1 MNIFLLKSILLII
14 KKKKNKKM
22 ENLNQKIDEQNK
34 RIQEIIDQEKF
45 YQNQISNQIDQ
56 EMSKIIQSIKN
67 LNQINSKKVN
77 NPLSF
82 GLSHKITEFNI
93 KIAQNTE
100 KIKKNNENIPE
111 IMRKKKESDEFFQ
124 KFMGEKKVW
133 LDRLSETKTQKL
145 TNEKSFKYLYEAK
158 TIKLLLE
165 GILLEKAED
174 DIESELAKKG
184 SSFNWE
190 VMDIQKTEEDR
201 KKKEFDQLLKL
212 SKISNTDEAI
222 NKEREYKEQNEM
234 EENDR
239 KNKINTFRKEWQE
252 LWGEI
257 WIPQIP
263 YQGDDTLVEKR
274 IFIQK
279 VILDVI
285 FKLFKTKMYDVWKFK
300 NILNNMDQYIILEKI
315 KKYLNE
321 ANDNNGL
328 NININN
334 INYNHSRKDEDAFQK
349 MTNIIEG
356 IRLEQDIIYCDL
368 TPAKKKLEMIINS
381 AGGNNNSS
389 AERISTLINKIEE
402 FQSKAEK
409 DPSVLLKREAEEI
422 NILIKNIPDENDRK
436 LFQDNLKDSSRLYD
450 VFLPL
455 TTLLMIMTYLSVGKK
470 RSSNYGKK
478 LDDIKEENEKLQL
491 EIEEI
496 KGKLIT
502 LEEFN
507 NKIKDEEK
515 DAEDENVFNQHKDSL
530 NQLTQLFM
538 TQNDDIKKQNNQLFD
553 DIKSNLV
560 QPEI

>member
-1 MNIFLLKSILLII
+1 
-14 KKKKNKKM
+14 M
-22 ENLNQKIDEQNK
+22 ENLNHKIDEQNK

-222 NKEREYKEQNEM
+222 NKEREFKEQNEM

-279 VILDVI
+279 VIMDVL
-285 FKLFKTKMYDVWKFK
+285 FKLFITKMYDVWKFK

>member
-1 MNIFLLKSILLII
+1 M
-14 KKKKNKKM
+14 
-22 ENLNQKIDEQNK
+22 
-34 RIQEIIDQEKF
+34 
-45 YQNQISNQIDQ
+45 
-56 EMSKIIQSIKN
+56 
-67 LNQINSKKVN
+67 
-77 NPLSF
+77 
-82 GLSHKITEFNI
+82 
-93 KIAQNTE
+93 
-100 KIKKNNENIPE
+100 
-111 IMRKKKESDEFFQ
+111 
-124 KFMGEKKVW
+124 
-133 LDRLSETKTQKL
+133 
-145 TNEKSFKYLYEAK
+145 
-158 TIKLLLE
+158 
-165 GILLEKAED
+165 
-174 DIESELAKKG
+174 
-184 SSFNWE
+184 
-190 VMDIQKTEEDR
+190 
-201 KKKEFDQLLKL
+201 
-212 SKISNTDEAI
+212 
-222 NKEREYKEQNEM
+222 
-234 EENDR
+234 
-239 KNKINTFRKEWQE
+239 
-252 LWGEI
+252 
-257 WIPQIP
+257 
-263 YQGDDTLVEKR
+263 
-274 IFIQK
+274 
-279 VILDVI
+279 I

-368 TPAKKKLEMIINS
+368 TPAKKKLEMIIAS
-381 AGGNNNSS
+381 DGGNNNSS

>member
-1 MNIFLLKSILLII
+1 
-14 KKKKNKKM
+14 M

-368 TPAKKKLEMIINS
+368 TPAKKKLEMIIAS
-381 AGGNNNSS
+381 DGGNNNSS

>member
-1 MNIFLLKSILLII
+1 
-14 KKKKNKKM
+14 M
-22 ENLNQKIDEQNK
+22 ENLNHKIDEQNK

-368 TPAKKKLEMIINS
+368 TPAKKKLEMIIAS
-381 AGGNNNSS
+381 DGGNNNSS

>member
-1 MNIFLLKSILLII
+1 
-14 KKKKNKKM
+14 M
-22 ENLNQKIDEQNK
+22 ENLNHKIDEQNK

-402 FQSKAEK
+402 FQSKAQK

>member
-1 MNIFLLKSILLII
+1 
-14 KKKKNKKM
+14 M
-22 ENLNQKIDEQNK
+22 ENLNHKIDEQNK

>member
-1 MNIFLLKSILLII
+1 
-14 KKKKNKKM
+14 M
-22 ENLNQKIDEQNK
+22 ENLNHKIDEQNK

-538 TQNDDIKKQNNQLFD
+538 TQTDDIKKQNNQLFD

>member
-1 MNIFLLKSILLII
+1 
-14 KKKKNKKM
+14 M

-279 VILDVI
+279 VIMDVL

>member
-1 MNIFLLKSILLII
+1 
-14 KKKKNKKM
+14 M
-22 ENLNQKIDEQNK
+22 ENLNHKIDEQNK

-538 TQNDDIKKQNNQLFD
+538 TQNDYIKKQNNQLFD

>member
-1 MNIFLLKSILLII
+1 
-14 KKKKNKKM
+14 M
-22 ENLNQKIDEQNK
+22 ENLNHKIDEQNK

-222 NKEREYKEQNEM
+222 NKEREFKEQNEM

-368 TPAKKKLEMIINS
+368 TPAKKKLEMIIAS
-381 AGGNNNSS
+381 DGGNNNSS

-515 DAEDENVFNQHKDSL
+515 DSEDENVFNQHKDSL

>member
-1 MNIFLLKSILLII
+1 
-14 KKKKNKKM
+14 M
-22 ENLNQKIDEQNK
+22 ENLNHKIDEQNK

-263 YQGDDTLVEKR
+263 YQGDDTLIEKR

-368 TPAKKKLEMIINS
+368 TPAKKKI
-381 AGGNNNSS
+381 
-389 AERISTLINKIEE
+389 R
-402 FQSKAEK
+402 
-409 DPSVLLKREAEEI
+409 
-422 NILIKNIPDENDRK
+422 NDYCLR
-436 LFQDNLKDSSRLYD
+436 R
-450 VFLPL
+450 
-455 TTLLMIMTYLSVGKK
+455 G
-470 RSSNYGKK
+470 
-478 LDDIKEENEKLQL
+478 
-491 EIEEI
+491 
-496 KGKLIT
+496 
-502 LEEFN
+502 
-507 NKIKDEEK
+507 
-515 DAEDENVFNQHKDSL
+515 
-530 NQLTQLFM
+530 
-538 TQNDDIKKQNNQLFD
+538 
-553 DIKSNLV
+553 
-560 QPEI
+560 

>member
-279 VILDVI
+279 VIMDVL

-334 INYNHSRKDEDAFQK
+334 INYNHSRKDEDALQK

>member
-1 MNIFLLKSILLII
+1 
-14 KKKKNKKM
+14 M
-22 ENLNQKIDEQNK
+22 ENLNHKIDEQNK

-222 NKEREYKEQNEM
+222 NKEREFKEQNEM

>member
-1 MNIFLLKSILLII
+1 
-14 KKKKNKKM
+14 M

-515 DAEDENVFNQHKDSL
+515 DAEDENVFNQHIDSL

>member
-1 MNIFLLKSILLII
+1 
-14 KKKKNKKM
+14 M
-22 ENLNQKIDEQNK
+22 ENLNHKIDEQNK

-422 NILIKNIPDENDRK
+422 NILIKNIPDENDRN

>member
-1 MNIFLLKSILLII
+1 
-14 KKKKNKKM
+14 M
-22 ENLNQKIDEQNK
+22 ENLNHKIDEQNK

-158 TIKLLLE
+158 TIKLLIE

-389 AERISTLINKIEE
+389 AERISTLINRIEE

>member
-1 MNIFLLKSILLII
+1 
-14 KKKKNKKM
+14 M
-22 ENLNQKIDEQNK
+22 ENLNHKIDEQNK

-279 VILDVI
+279 VIMDVI

>member
-1 MNIFLLKSILLII
+1 
-14 KKKKNKKM
+14 M
-22 ENLNQKIDEQNK
+22 ENLNHKIDEQNK

-145 TNEKSFKYLYEAK
+145 TKEKSFKYLYEAK

>member
-1 MNIFLLKSILLII
+1 
-14 KKKKNKKM
+14 M
-22 ENLNQKIDEQNK
+22 ENLNHKIDEQNK

-145 TNEKSFKYLYEAK
+145 TNEKNFKYLYEAK

>member
-1 MNIFLLKSILLII
+1 
-14 KKKKNKKM
+14 M

>member
-1 MNIFLLKSILLII
+1 
-14 KKKKNKKM
+14 M
-22 ENLNQKIDEQNK
+22 ENLNHKIDEQNK

-279 VILDVI
+279 VIMDVI

-381 AGGNNNSS
+381 TGGNNNSS

>member
-1 MNIFLLKSILLII
+1 
-14 KKKKNKKM
+14 M
-22 ENLNQKIDEQNK
+22 ENLNHKIDEQNK

-279 VILDVI
+279 VIMDVL

-328 NININN
+328 NININD

>member
-1 MNIFLLKSILLII
+1 
-14 KKKKNKKM
+14 M
-22 ENLNQKIDEQNK
+22 ENLNHKIDEQNK

-222 NKEREYKEQNEM
+222 NKEREFKEQNEM

-263 YQGDDTLVEKR
+263 YQGDDTLIEKR

-368 TPAKKKLEMIINS
+368 TPAKKKLEMIIAS
-381 AGGNNNSS
+381 DGGNNNSS

>member
-1 MNIFLLKSILLII
+1 
-14 KKKKNKKM
+14 M
-22 ENLNQKIDEQNK
+22 ENLNHKIDEQNK

-279 VILDVI
+279 VIMDVL
-285 FKLFKTKMYDVWKFK
+285 FKLFITKMYDVWKFK

>member
-22 ENLNQKIDEQNK
+22 ENLNHKIDEQNK

-368 TPAKKKLEMIINS
+368 TPAKKKLEMIIAS
-381 AGGNNNSS
+381 DGGNNNSS

>member
-1 MNIFLLKSILLII
+1 
-14 KKKKNKKM
+14 M
-22 ENLNQKIDEQNK
+22 ENLNHKIDEQNK

-222 NKEREYKEQNEM
+222 NKEREFKEQNEM

-321 ANDNNGL
+321 ANESSNF
-328 NININN
+328 NINHITIMNN
-334 INYNHSRKDEDAFQK
+334 RKDEDAFQK
-349 MTNIIEG
+349 ITSIIEN
-356 IRLEQDIIYCDL
+356 IRREEEIIYCDL
-368 TPAKKKLEMIINS
+368 TPAKKKLEAIKKSEGI
-381 AGGNNNSS
+381 NNNYIY
-389 AERISTLINKIEE
+389 EKITDLVNKIEE
-402 FQSKAEK
+402 FQKNAINNPTK
-409 DPSVLLKREAEEI
+409 ILKREVEEI
-422 NILIKNIPDENDRK
+422 NSLIKELPDDNDKK
-436 LFQDNLKDSSRLYD
+436 LFQENIKDDSRLYD
-450 VFLPL
+450 IFLPL
-455 TTLLMIMTYLSVGKK
+455 TTLLMIITYLSVGKK
-470 RSSNYGKK
+470 RSDNYKKK
-478 LDDIKEENEKLQL
+478 LDNINEENEKLEL
-491 EIEEI
+491 EIKEI
-496 KGKLIT
+496 KGKLNT
-502 LEEFN
+502 LDEFN
-507 NKIKDEEK
+507 EQIKGDEEINEK
-515 DAEDENVFNQHKDSL
+515 DKISEFSENKVSL
-530 NQLTQLFM
+530 DKLTQLFM
-538 TQNDDIKKQNNQLFD
+538 EHKEDIFRQNNQLYD
-553 DIKSNLV
+553 EIKNTLV
-560 QPEI
+560 KPEN

>member
-1 MNIFLLKSILLII
+1 
-14 KKKKNKKM
+14 M

-222 NKEREYKEQNEM
+222 NKEHEYKEQNEM

>member
-1 MNIFLLKSILLII
+1 
-14 KKKKNKKM
+14 M
-22 ENLNQKIDEQNK
+22 ENLNHKIDEQNK

-222 NKEREYKEQNEM
+222 NKEREFKEQNEM

-553 DIKSNLV
+553 DIEGSLVKPSN
-560 QPEI
+560 

>member
-1 MNIFLLKSILLII
+1 
-14 KKKKNKKM
+14 M
-22 ENLNQKIDEQNK
+22 ENLNHKIDEQNK

-56 EMSKIIQSIKN
+56 EMSKIIQSLKN

-222 NKEREYKEQNEM
+222 NKEREFKEQNEM

-279 VILDVI
+279 VIMDVL
-285 FKLFKTKMYDVWKFK
+285 FKLFITKMYDVWKFK

>member
-1 MNIFLLKSILLII
+1 
-14 KKKKNKKM
+14 M
-22 ENLNQKIDEQNK
+22 ENLNHKIDEQNK

-145 TNEKSFKYLYEAK
+145 TNEKNFKYLYEAK

-222 NKEREYKEQNEM
+222 NKEREFKEQNEM

-368 TPAKKKLEMIINS
+368 TPAKKKLEMIIAS
-381 AGGNNNSS
+381 DGGNNNSS

>member
-1 MNIFLLKSILLII
+1 
-14 KKKKNKKM
+14 M
-22 ENLNQKIDEQNK
+22 ENLNHKIDEQNK

-279 VILDVI
+279 VIMDVL

>member
-1 MNIFLLKSILLII
+1 
-14 KKKKNKKM
+14 M
-22 ENLNQKIDEQNK
+22 ENLNHKIDEQNK

-279 VILDVI
+279 VIMDVL

-368 TPAKKKLEMIINS
+368 TPAKKKLEMIIAS
-381 AGGNNNSS
+381 DGGNNNSS

>member
-1 MNIFLLKSILLII
+1 
-14 KKKKNKKM
+14 M
-22 ENLNQKIDEQNK
+22 ENLNHKIDEQNK

-389 AERISTLINKIEE
+389 AERISTLIK
-402 FQSKAEK
+402 
-409 DPSVLLKREAEEI
+409 
-422 NILIKNIPDENDRK
+422 
-436 LFQDNLKDSSRLYD
+436 
-450 VFLPL
+450 
-455 TTLLMIMTYLSVGKK
+455 
-470 RSSNYGKK
+470 
-478 LDDIKEENEKLQL
+478 
-491 EIEEI
+491 
-496 KGKLIT
+496 
-502 LEEFN
+502 
-507 NKIKDEEK
+507 
-515 DAEDENVFNQHKDSL
+515 
-530 NQLTQLFM
+530 
-538 TQNDDIKKQNNQLFD
+538 
-553 DIKSNLV
+553 
-560 QPEI
+560 